1 MFSVFRHSLR
11 LAGVRHARV
20 SAHVWTNQLR
30 LYHRTLPFLCPAASG
45 STTWTLDSRVRDV
58 LLDGARPPDNVM
70 LLSECL
76 ERVRH
81 RGTDIDG
88 NVRMD
93 VVIQRPERF
102 IPDADLREMILS
114 LPECQAYALVY
125 RAVPL
130 LRRKGITGLLQWGG
144 ADENTDAK
152 RAVRDELADDGLW
165 NTVCSLLDIAFNA
178 AKGGGA
184 SERSESE
191 AGKVIPAAF
200 ESVLNATWSYV
211 ESGDAAMPLGMRVVD
226 GRPKSVWSDAEVN
239 RTPDPWQTGNV
250 NEEHDDGL
258 ELLVLTS
265 KKGWP
270 FTKFQTEEES
280 DVFVRRE
287 VMRVWHIVRRE
298 LAGWPDDDRKFNPRP
313 YVLVGTPGIG
323 KSFDC
328 GSYLLY
334 ELLHYDAA
342 KVPVVAY
349 FVDGSAYIFHKTG
362 AMAGR
367 VVFYKKADDA
377 LTVMWDMENER
388 HEALVKRKEAEGVKD
403 AEKDCRAKCGFII
416 FDVSGK
422 CQPEN
427 SLSTTRWGC
436 VVLSSPKVSNF
447 KEWKKQKRAFYIFIN
462 CYTMLEMK
470 AFFVRREWCRCRTC
484 ETYQACGAEIEQRWS
499 VVKQRIAEVGPM
511 LRYVFDDKEYNERC
525 RDVSVALSNINDVDM
540 ARYMRILLYKIP
552 WLEDGTTHK
561 IIKLVRAA
569 SDPVEDCLNFPASE
583 VIGARLNTLVVN
595 YFFGKSYLA
604 KALEMPGLTADVL
617 EKFGSCAFMYESVV
631 DKVVE
636 KMKCLPSALC
646 SHASGS
652 VLSRLRAA
660 ARYAQHH
667 QVIAFKIGDQRGGV
681 SLEARDLRTGVLYI
695 PDLVNF
701 PVLDAFYFVDAPPQ
715 DAAAVGRAGAR
726 GACANWTIVC
736 LQMTRKD
743 NHDTTTGAVVGFM
756 ARMREWIRDWDVVK
770 DRLSW
775 EMIYVQHQ
783 DAKAMS
789 RRQVCAM
796 AAGEVREEH
805 RDAHA
810 FWNRVEQYQAQMD
823 NDLLAAVML
832 AAGRQTADAVPQVA
846 TASSAGQWQKA
857 LQVVVETKE
866 AKKATKTIKAKKAK
880 KTIKAKKSD
889 EPKEIKF

>member
-1 MFSVFRHSLR
+1 
-11 LAGVRHARV
+11 
-20 SAHVWTNQLR
+20 
-30 LYHRTLPFLCPAASG
+30 
-45 STTWTLDSRVRDV
+45 
-58 LLDGARPPDNVM
+58 M

-76 ERVRH
+76 ERVGH

-93 VVIQRPERF
+93 VVIQRPEQF

-114 LPECQAYALVY
+114 LTECQNCALVY
-125 RAVPL
+125 KAVPL
-130 LRRKGITGLLQWGG
+130 LRGKGIMDLKQWGG

-152 RAVRDELADDGLW
+152 RAVRDELADERLW
-165 NTVCSLLDIAFNA
+165 NTVCGLLDSAFKAATESGVTQRVVNA
-178 AKGGGA
+178 WNAPV
-184 SERSESE
+184 
-191 AGKVIPAAF
+191 KVVPVAF
-200 ESVLNATWSYV
+200 ESVVNARWSHV
-211 ESGDAAMPLGMRVVD
+211 LSGDAGMPLGMCVVD
-226 GRPKSVWSDAEVN
+226 GRPTSVWSDAEVN
-239 RTPDPWQTGNV
+239 RTPDPWQIENV
-250 NEEHDDGL
+250 DEQQSCGL
-258 ELLVLTS
+258 ESLVLTS

-287 VMRVWHIVRRE
+287 VVRVWHVVRRE
-298 LAGWPDDDRKFNPRP
+298 LARWPDDDRKFNPRP

-323 KSFDC
+323 KSFGC

-362 AMAGR
+362 AMAGQ
-367 VVFYKKADDA
+367 VLFYDEADDA
-377 LTVMWDMENER
+377 LSVMWHMENER

-427 SLSTTRWGC
+427 RLSTTRWGC
-436 VVLSSPKVSNF
+436 IVLSSPNERNF

-462 CYTMLEMK
+462 CYSTREMK
-470 AFFVRREWCRCRTC
+470 ALFAWQERCRCGTS

-499 VVKQRIAEVGPM
+499 VVEQRIEEVGPM
-511 LRYVFDDKEYNERC
+511 LRYVFDDTEYNERC
-525 RDVSVALSNINDVDM
+525 SDVFVALSCFSVEDM
-540 ARYMRILLYKIP
+540 ERYMRILLSKIQ
-552 WLEDGTTHK
+552 WTEDSSTDQ
-561 IIKLVRAA
+561 IIKLVRSA
-569 SDPVEDCLNFPASE
+569 SDPVEACQNIPASE
-583 VIGARLNTLVVN
+583 VIGAKLKSFVVN
-595 YFFGKSYLA
+595 YFFRRSYLA
-604 KALEMPGLTADVL
+604 KALNMPGLVAEVL

-636 KMKCLPSALC
+636 KMKCLP
-646 SHASGS
+646 HAFIGPARES

-667 QVIAFKIGDQRGGV
+667 QVIAFKIGDQRRGV
-681 SLEARDLRTGVLYI
+681 SLESKDLRTGVLYI

-736 LQMTRKD
+736 LQMTKQD
-743 NHDTTTGAVVGFM
+743 NHDTTTGAVVGLM

-770 DRLSW
+770 EQLLW
-775 EMIYVQHQ
+775 EMIYVQHR

-805 RDAHA
+805 QDAHV
-810 FWNRVEQYQAQMD
+810 FWNRVEQYQVQMD
-823 NDLLAAVML
+823 SNLISAIMVAA
-832 AAGRQTADAVPQVA
+832 
-846 TASSAGQWQKA
+846 
-857 LQVVVETKE
+857 EC
-866 AKKATKTIKAKKAK
+866 
-880 KTIKAKKSD
+880 
-889 EPKEIKF
+889 

>member
-1 MFSVFRHSLR
+1 
-11 LAGVRHARV
+11 
-20 SAHVWTNQLR
+20 
-30 LYHRTLPFLCPAASG
+30 
-45 STTWTLDSRVRDV
+45 
-58 LLDGARPPDNVM
+58 
-70 LLSECL
+70 
-76 ERVRH
+76 
-81 RGTDIDG
+81 
-88 NVRMD
+88 MD
-93 VVIQRPERF
+93 VVIQEPEF
-102 IPDADLREMILS
+102 YIPDEHTRRRILC
-114 LPECQAYALVY
+114 LPECQTYALVY

-130 LRRKGITGLLQWGG
+130 LRGHQITSVLQWGG
-144 ADENTDAK
+144 ADENADAK
-152 RAVRDELADDGLW
+152 RAVRNELADERLW
-165 NTVCSLLDIAFNA
+165 NTVCGLLNAAFNA
-178 AKGGGA
+178 AMGDGA

-200 ESVLNATWSYV
+200 ESVLNARWSYV

-287 VMRVWHIVRRE
+287 VVRVWHVVRRE
-298 LAGWPDDDRKFNPRP
+298 LARWPDDDRKFNPRP

-334 ELLHYDAA
+334 ELLHYNVA

-403 AEKDCRAKCGFII
+403 AENDCRAKCGFII

-470 AFFVRREWCRCRTC
+470 AFFVRREWCRCGTNER
-484 ETYQACGAEIEQRWS
+484 YKACGAEIEQRWS
-499 VVKQRIAEVGPM
+499 VVEQRIAEVGPM
-511 LRYVFDDKEYNERC
+511 LRYVFDDTEYNERC
-525 RDVSVALSNINDVDM
+525 SDVFVALSNINDVDM
-540 ARYMRILLYKIP
+540 ERYMRILLYKIP
-552 WLEDGTTHK
+552 WVEDGTTHQ
-561 IIKLVRAA
+561 IIKLVRSA
-569 SDPVEDCLNFPASE
+569 SDPVEACQNIPASE

-595 YFFGKSYLA
+595 HFFRRSYLA
-604 KALEMPGLTADVL
+604 KALDMPGLVAEVL

-636 KMKCLPSALC
+636 KMKCLP
-646 SHASGS
+646 HAFIGPARES

-667 QVIAFKIGDQRGGV
+667 EVI
-681 SLEARDLRTGVLYI
+681 
-695 PDLVNF
+695 
-701 PVLDAFYFVDAPPQ
+701 
-715 DAAAVGRAGAR
+715 
-726 GACANWTIVC
+726 
-736 LQMTRKD
+736 
-743 NHDTTTGAVVGFM
+743 
-756 ARMREWIRDWDVVK
+756 
-770 DRLSW
+770 
-775 EMIYVQHQ
+775 
-783 DAKAMS
+783 
-789 RRQVCAM
+789 
-796 AAGEVREEH
+796 
-805 RDAHA
+805 
-810 FWNRVEQYQAQMD
+810 
-823 NDLLAAVML
+823 
-832 AAGRQTADAVPQVA
+832 
-846 TASSAGQWQKA
+846 
-857 LQVVVETKE
+857 
-866 AKKATKTIKAKKAK
+866 
-880 KTIKAKKSD
+880 
-889 EPKEIKF
+889 